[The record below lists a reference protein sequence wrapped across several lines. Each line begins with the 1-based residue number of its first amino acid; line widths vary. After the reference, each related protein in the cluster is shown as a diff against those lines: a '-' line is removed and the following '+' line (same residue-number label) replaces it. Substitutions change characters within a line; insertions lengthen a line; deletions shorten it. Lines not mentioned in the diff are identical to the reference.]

1 MGNFAGKASAITVIT
16 PMTPSMRRL
25 LQLEFR
31 LVSWGFYAQIQT
43 QLVQLSFIHFAHWT
57 IIRGCDFPWLCQD
70 QPRDRTSYDYLIF
83 CSNFNGGWDQY
94 IDAFSGVLPL
104 GLNNIWN
111 RSVKY
116 PGALPESP
124 FLRYIGFNQL
134 SSDYYYNAV
143 PGASATDVKSA
154 LSLKDKL
161 HQFARETAGHSAVD
175 FSIAF
180 NQFLLTVQTNL
191 GETGEAEWMQPAA
204 PPNEQLLPAAA
215 TSASGVSANA

>member
-1 MGNFAGKASAITVIT
+1 MGNFAGKANAITVIT
-16 PMTPSMRRL
+16 PMTPFKRRL

-57 IIRGCDFPWLCQD
+57 IIRGSDFPCLGKN
-70 QPRDRTSYDYLIF
+70 QPRDRTSYDYLVF

-104 GLNNIWN
+104 GLNNIWKM
-111 RSVKY
+111 SVKY
-116 PGALPESP
+116 PGAVPEAP
-124 FLRYIGFNQL
+124 FLEYIRFNQE

-161 HQFARETAGHSAVD
+161 HQLARETAGHSAVD
-175 FSIAF
+175 FAIAF
-180 NQFLLTVQTNL
+180 NRFLTTVQTNL
-191 GETGEAEWMQPAA
+191 GETGVPEWMQPSPVPVRHSTTADTI
-204 PPNEQLLPAAA
+204 P
-215 TSASGVSANA
+215 TSGGHANA